1 MRLHYHKCM
10 SLFELMKMRNSVI
23 EVQSTLTDRYQTTI
37 PETVRQALHLG
48 KRDKIH
54 YIIQKNG
61 SVLIT
66 RVEDEP
72 NDPVIEAFLSFLTK
86 DIQKN
91 PQNVMS
97 LNKELYQ
104 QIQSVVSDVEFDLN
118 KPLLDKDE

>member
-1 MRLHYHKCM
+1 M